1 MLKVMFFCTI
11 NSSVYVYWKHV
22 TIYIVLVGAFFYNG
36 SIYYNVYVY
45 VYVYVLLLLYLCD
58 IYDIDILH

>member
-1 MLKVMFFCTI
+1 MFVCHANGNVFCTI
-11 NSSVYVYWKHV
+11 NSSVYVHWKHV

-45 VYVYVLLLLYLCD
+45 VLLLLDLCD